1 MPRLLL
7 VLGSRGAPVD
17 GLLRSLAPVGEVV
30 VLTSRDVL
38 GERVD
43 RLSPGVTGIVAR
55 DRRAMVSTALSHHL
69 VRSVD
74 GVVPVTEDT
83 IEIAAALSHRLGVAG
98 PADQVDAGPAGQ
110 AASARRAP
118 GCRRAGSA
126 YARVRT
132 PADAR
137 GCRDPVPLPAVLKP
151 CRGSGGRWPAG
162 SSRGWTSP
170 GSWRRRSHCAPA
182 REGRSTRTPRSSWS
196 PYWSARLG
204 RPRVWRPTSA
214 SRLRPPPAASTTS
227 ASLTGSPWRRRCWR
241 PG

>member
-30 VLTSRDVL
+30 VLTSCDVL

-43 RLSPGVTGIVAR
+43 RLGPAVTAIVAR
-55 DRRAMVSTALSHHL
+55 DRKAMVSTALSHHL

-83 IEIAAALSHRLGVAG
+83 IEIAAALSHRLRLPGQPLTSMPALRDKLRQRDALRAAGVPG
-98 PADQVDAGPAGQ
+98 P
-110 AASARRAP
+110 
-118 GCRRAGSA
+118 A

-137 GCRDPVPLPAVLKP
+137 DALTRVPLPAVLKP
-151 CRGSGGRWPAG
+151 CRGSGGALARRIEPGMDVAG
-162 SSRGWTSP
+162 IVAETLALRAGARGAVDPDT
-170 GSWRRRSHCAPA
+170 A
-182 REGRSTRTPRSSWS
+182 
-196 PYWSARLG
+196 LI
-204 RPRVWRPTSA
+204 
-214 SRLRPPPAASTTS
+214 L
-227 ASLTGSPWRRRCWR
+227 
-241 PG
+241 